1 MTDKL
6 NQTSLQ
12 DFISTAK
19 RLGVHDELKAA
30 LKCNGVHALLE
41 LAFYEGFKCTHSQFN
56 GELPFVV
63 KEHTDDISCS
73 TQIDEDPAVKNEYE
87 HFLKQLKNG

>member
-12 DFISTAK
+12 SFLATAK
-19 RLGVHDELKAA
+19 RLGVHDQLKAA

-56 GELPFVV
+56 GEIPYIV
-63 KEHTDDISCS
+63 KEHEEDILCS
-73 TQIDEDPAVKNEYE
+73 DQIDEDPSVQAEYDS
-87 HFLKQLKNG
+87 FLKTLTNN